1 MIAIPVDVE
10 EAMAMLHLK
19 ESEFE
24 RAIKAVEN
32 ALADGRTGEQ
42 ELNIINELACDLAKL
57 ADGISDQIQEK
68 FKSL

>member
-24 RAIKAVEN
+24 RAVKAVEN
-32 ALADGRTGEQ
+32 ALADGRTGEH
-42 ELNIINELACDLAKL
+42 ELNSMNELAKKL
-57 ADGISDQIQEK
+57 AELAEQISDQIQEK
-68 FKSL
+68 LKSL